1 MYEET
6 MEKLIKNFKKRD
18 TKGNIKK
25 LQEEL
30 DNMAAVINPLKKCL
44 SMYKIKEKMD
54 QIENVTLQEEK
65 QLQKQREAELQAME

>member
-65 QLQKQREAELQAME
+65 QL